1 MMCRLYSHLRYANRW
16 GTDQDTTLPAPGTG
30 ERGMDR
36 WNEQAARQQFITN
49 FADYFHDHLKQIAG
63 DMSGLSGDEL
73 EKVGK
78 EVEAEVNDL
87 APTGWFDAA
96 FPGDSG
102 KFLKDSDKSKFCSAM
117 QVFIETVK
125 DRLKRDEERDQQN
138 LQQEME
144 SMKVILLAAHVCVAG
159 WNEMCEQRL
168 L

>member
-73 EKVGK
+73 KKVGK

-125 DRLKRDEERDQQN
+125 DRLKRDEE
-138 LQQEME
+138 
-144 SMKVILLAAHVCVAG
+144 
-159 WNEMCEQRL
+159 
-168 L
+168 